1 MRRFQIIVIMGLLC
15 ALTACGVVKDNEN
28 DTISSAIV
36 EDLDNKQ
43 VFDEDGLSGLKDTE
57 LNNLIEEDSMIE
69 ENDSSEYDE
78 LVCEEDFSE
87 NDEMKSIENVLE
99 ELAGEYEYTTD
110 YGVGKLIIQRTEW
123 GYDISDYKEDS
134 SYRFLANASNIIN
147 TSGNRFVI
155 EYPAHVYEDDTVIFE
170 YYTLAYNHNEI
181 EVSYCETEEGD
192 TTVLYTA
199 ILLDHFN
206 EEKNYRW

>member
-1 MRRFQIIVIMGLLC
+1 MRRFLIIVIVSLFC
-15 ALTACGVVKDNEN
+15 VLTACGGIRDNEN
-28 DTISSAIV
+28 ETIPAPLV
-36 EDLDNKQ
+36 EAVDNNQ
-43 VFDEDGLSGLKDTE
+43 FLDEDRFTETKTTE
-57 LNNLIEEDSMIE
+57 LNNSAEEDSMIE

-78 LVCEEDFSE
+78 LACEEDFSE

-134 SYRFLANASNIIN
+134 SYRFLANSSNIIN

-170 YYTLAYNHNEI
+170 YYTLTYNHNEI

-199 ILLDHFN
+199 IL
-206 EEKNYRW
+206 R